1 MKYTLILITSFFML
15 ATFGLAEDPS
25 DLARQRD
32 DQVTRQ
38 SQDLK
43 DLDAQISEFESGL
56 AAEQKSSVEL
66 QAQETTLLAEGKK
79 LASDAHSMMTR
90 DKAYG
95 AEVKQQRAECPE
107 DTTDAALAQHCGE
120 WKAKL
125 DKEQKEVKA
134 LTKDWTD
141 RKDKFLAAR
150 TKLDQEMAANKKAIN
165 HFNFSIPNMK
175 IQRDRILKNLWGIN
189 AEVKK
194 CREAIQGASE
204 EHMHAVCG
212 QMWDGNKMY
221 PEFSPELP
229 QDKKP

>member
-1 MKYTLILITSFFML
+1 MKYTLILTSFFML

-189 AEVKK
+189 ADVKK

>member
-189 AEVKK
+189 ADVKK

-221 PEFSPELP
+221 PEFSPEP
-229 QDKKP
+229 AQGKP

>member
-150 TKLDQEMAANKKAIN
+150 TKLDQEMAANKKAMN

>member
-1 MKYTLILITSFFML
+1 MKHTVILVASFFML
-15 ATFGLAEDPS
+15 ATIGLAEDPS
-25 DLARQRD
+25 EIARQRN

-43 DLDAQISEFESGL
+43 DLDSQISQFESGL

-66 QAQETTLLAEGKK
+66 QAQETTLLTEGKK

-95 AEVKQQRAECPE
+95 VEVKQQRAKCPE
-107 DTTDAALAQHCGE
+107 NTTDAALAQRCRE

-125 DKEQKEVKA
+125 DKDQQEIKTI
-134 LTKDWTD
+134 TKDWTEQ
-141 RKDKFLAAR
+141 KDKFFVAR
-150 TKLDQEMAANKKAIN
+150 TKLDQEMAANKKAID

-175 IQRDRILKNLWGIN
+175 IQRDRILNGLWGIN

-194 CREAIQGASE
+194 CREAIQGTSE

-221 PEFSPELP
+221 PEFSPEP
-229 QDKKP
+229 AQSKKP

>member
-134 LTKDWTD
+134 LTKGWTD

>member
-1 MKYTLILITSFFML
+1 MKHTLILIASLFML
-15 ATFGLAEDPS
+15 LTFGLAEDPS
-25 DLARQRD
+25 EIARQRD
-32 DQVTRQ
+32 EQVQRQ

-43 DLDAQISEFESGL
+43 ELDAQISEFESGL
-56 AAEQKSSVEL
+56 AAEQKSSLEL

-79 LASDAHSMMTR
+79 LASDAHTMMAR

-95 AEVKQQRAECPE
+95 VEVKQQHAECPE
-107 DTTDAALAQHCGE
+107 NTTDAALAQRCGE
-120 WKAKL
+120 WKTKL

-141 RKDKFLAAR
+141 RKDKFLVAR
-150 TKLDQEMAANKKAIN
+150 TKLDQAMAANKKAID

-175 IQRDRILKNLWGIN
+175 IQRDRILNGLWGIN
-189 AEVKK
+189 SEVKK

-221 PEFSPELP
+221 PEFSPEP
-229 QDKKP
+229 AQGKKP

>member
-189 AEVKK
+189 ADVKK

>member
-1 MKYTLILITSFFML
+1 MKHTLILIASLFML
-15 ATFGLAEDPS
+15 FTFGLAEDPS
-25 DLARQRD
+25 EIARQRD
-32 DQVTRQ
+32 EQVSRE

-56 AAEQKSSVEL
+56 AAEQKSSLEL
-66 QAQETTLLAEGKK
+66 QARETALLAEGKK
-79 LASDAHSMMTR
+79 LASDAHTMMAR

-95 AEVKQQRAECPE
+95 VEVKQQHAECPE
-107 DTTDAALAQHCGE
+107 NTTDAALAQRCGE
-120 WKAKL
+120 WKGKL

-141 RKDKFLAAR
+141 RKDKFLAGR
-150 TKLDQEMAANKKAIN
+150 TKLDQEMAANKKAID

-175 IQRDRILKNLWGIN
+175 IQRDRILNDLWRIN
-189 AEVKK
+189 SEVKR
-194 CREAIQGASE
+194 CREAIQGSSE

-221 PEFSPELP
+221 PEFSPEP
-229 QDKKP
+229 AQGKKP

>member
-1 MKYTLILITSFFML
+1 MKHTLIVIASLFMFLTS
-15 ATFGLAEDPS
+15 GLAEDPS
-25 DLARQRD
+25 ELARQRD
-32 DQVTRQ
+32 EQVQRQ

-43 DLDAQISEFESGL
+43 ELDAQISQFESGL
-56 AAEQKSSVEL
+56 AAEQKSSVDL
-66 QAQETTLLAEGKK
+66 QAQETTLLSEGKK
-79 LASDAHSMMTR
+79 LAADAHDMMTR

-95 AEVKQQRAECPE
+95 VEVKQQIAECPE
-107 DTTDAALAQHCGE
+107 NTTDPALAQRCRE

-134 LTKDWTD
+134 ITRDWTD

-150 TKLDQEMAANKKAIN
+150 TRLDQERAANRKAID

-175 IQRDRILKNLWGIN
+175 IQRDRILNGLWGIN

-194 CREAIQGASE
+194 CRDAIQGASE

-229 QDKKP
+229 QAKKP

>member
-1 MKYTLILITSFFML
+1 MKRALILIASLLML
-15 ATFGLAEDPS
+15 LTFGLAEDPS
-25 DLARQRD
+25 EIARQRD
-32 DQVTRQ
+32 EQVKRQ

-66 QAQETTLLAEGKK
+66 QAQETTLLTEGKK
-79 LASDAHSMMTR
+79 LATDAHTMMVR

-95 AEVKQQRAECPE
+95 VEVKQQHAECPE
-107 DTTDAALAQHCGE
+107 NTTDAALAQRCHD

-141 RKDKFLAAR
+141 RKDKFFVAR
-150 TKLDQEMAANKKAIN
+150 TKLDLEMAANKKAID

-175 IQRDRILKNLWGIN
+175 IQRDRILAGLWGIN

-221 PEFSPELP
+221 PEFSPEP
-229 QDKKP
+229 AQKP